1 MNFKSIYFLLLI
13 VSGMTGCNAQ
23 ESKLK
28 FPAFDD
34 NGCSIT
40 IPIDKG
46 YGEFIKE
53 KDGFFHIDKSEFKD
67 STYMLYLPQ
76 SDLPSLTITVEALN
90 IKRTATPQDFSKAI
104 IKQYQNSIHK
114 VDDISYKDFQVDEI
128 GVVNKVSYKFV
139 SNGMYA
145 VYYSFF
151 HNGKALTLGY
161 TFMDSKTAK
170 DPDEDIKRL
179 ELYYP

>member
-1 MNFKSIYFLLLI
+1 
-13 VSGMTGCNAQ
+13 MTGCNAQ

>member
-1 MNFKSIYFLLLI
+1 MDSKSRYFLLLI
-13 VSGMTGCNAQ
+13 ISGMASCNAQ

-104 IKQYQNSIHK
+104 IKQYQNSLNK
-114 VDDISYKDFQVDEI
+114 VDDVSYVEFDLDEVGI
-128 GVVNKVSYKFV
+128 VNKVSYKFIT
-139 SNGMYA
+139 NGMYS

-151 HNGKALTLGY
+151 VNGKAITLGY
-161 TFMDSKTAK
+161 TFVNNKSLIG
-170 DPDEDIKRL
+170 PDQNIKQLRL
-179 ELYYP
+179 HCP